1 MMEGPKQKRDFL
13 KERRI
18 EGGGVALA
26 RIKLCRLKG
35 VTEGELMVILM
46 ERQITSKADVVLKN
60 LARILGKTA
69 IFLRQLERELT
80 IISFSEGYFEE
91 GTSADR
97 EFVRKKLEELQSLI
111 SELDEVNL
119 LFNQEDIQSSFNE
132 KQSALNKAMD
142 RIMSIRSNMLS
153 IWSMRNSGGSVEDNE
168 KIQYLIN
175 KLFKNINDLIREI
188 KVYVT
193 EFNQNS
199 VKKLKFNVKW
209 TSLPK

>member
-1 MMEGPKQKRDFL
+1 MSFRYF
-13 KERRI
+13 
-18 EGGGVALA
+18 
-26 RIKLCRLKG
+26 
-35 VTEGELMVILM
+35 IL
-46 ERQITSKADVVLKN
+46 I
-60 LARILGKTA
+60 
-69 IFLRQLERELT
+69 IFN
-80 IISFSEGYFEE
+80 FSESYFEE

-97 EFVRKKLEELQSLI
+97 EFVRNKLEELQSLI

-153 IWSMRNSGGSVEDNE
+153 IWAMRNSGESVEDNE